1 MAYELDGLR
10 ARASIGWWDEWM
22 EKYLGLGSGQYK
34 YTIPCTDAYKI

>member
-1 MAYELDGLR
+1 MSLT
-10 ARASIGWWDEWM
+10 ASERVLQLGGWDEWM